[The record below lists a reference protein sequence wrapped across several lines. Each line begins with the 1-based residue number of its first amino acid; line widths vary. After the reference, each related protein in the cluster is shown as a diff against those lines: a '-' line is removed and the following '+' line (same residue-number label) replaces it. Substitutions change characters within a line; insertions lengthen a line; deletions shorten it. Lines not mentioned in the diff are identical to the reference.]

1 MRSGFT
7 TSKGPFPLIILLAP
21 ANNPV
26 AFITIYPSELRRIH
40 PNSKNPLDLSLQ
52 FQIMMKRGA
61 FIVLEGVDRSGKTT
75 QAKRLVE
82 SLINE
87 GKKAKLYNFPSLL
100 FNI

>member
-1 MRSGFT
+1 M
-7 TSKGPFPLIILLAP
+7 
-21 ANNPV
+21 
-26 AFITIYPSELRRIH
+26 
-40 PNSKNPLDLSLQ
+40 SLQ

-61 FIVLEGVDRSGKTT
+61 SIVLEGVDRSGKTT

-82 SLINE
+82 SLNNE